1 MPVLVTEYAARKIA
15 EIIKDQELNPDNVF
29 LRVGVKGGGCSGFN
43 YILDLTETKKDTDEV
58 WEYAYDLP
66 VIDSSDSARAMA
78 EAEREM
84 AVGSEDTARLAVAE
98 PVATEKFTVRVIC
111 DPKSYLYLNGTSID
125 YKTDGIMASGF
136 AFNNP
141 NATSSCGC
149 GSSFSA

>member
-1 MPVLVTEYAARKIA
+1 MPVIVTEYAARKIA

-58 WEYAYDLP
+58 FEYVYDIP
-66 VIDSSDSARAMA
+66 VSSGE
-78 EAEREM
+78 EANEGGNV
-84 AVGSEDTARLAVAE
+84 ATATST
-98 PVATEKFTVRVIC
+98 ATEKFTVRVIC
-111 DPKSYLYLNGTSID
+111 DPKSYLYLNGTNID
-125 YKTDGIMASGF
+125 FKTDGIMHSGF

>member
-1 MPVLVTEYAARKIA
+1 MPVIVTEYAARKIA
-15 EIIKDQELNPDNVF
+15 EIIKDQELNPDAVY

-58 WEYAYDLP
+58 FEYAFDVP
-66 VIDSSDSARAMA
+66 VTSAD
-78 EAEREM
+78 EA
-84 AVGSEDTARLAVAE
+84 AAAGNVAVAT
-98 PVATEKFTVRVIC
+98 ATEKFTLRVIC

-125 YKTDGIMASGF
+125 YKTDGIMHSGF